1 MWLTGSKAHINRT
14 NPATDTRSALSFRKL
29 ESLTC
34 THVQSYVKMRKLDVE
49 RRHLNLYKP
58 MKKNLIIPR
67 IAIVALG
74 LGALCLATTSSA
86 LNQYPPLKSGA
97 NAPAPTAKPAAGA
110 AKAGS
115 KLSAAD
121 KAFMMNAAKGGM
133 MEVEW
138 GKLAAQNGQNADVKK
153 FGNRM
158 VTDHSKANTELVGLA
173 KEEGVTLPGAKSR
186 GKWKSDKD
194 YMDMMVKDHQEDLAE
209 FQKEAQNGADP
220 ELKAFAAKGTKMVST
235 HLKLAQETQGKV
247 K

>member
-1 MWLTGSKAHINRT
+1 
-14 NPATDTRSALSFRKL
+14 
-29 ESLTC
+29 
-34 THVQSYVKMRKLDVE
+34 
-49 RRHLNLYKP
+49 
-58 MKKNLIIPR
+58 MKTNLIISR

-74 LGALCLATTSSA
+74 IGALCLATTSNA
-86 LNQYPPLKSGA
+86 LNAYPPLKSGA
-97 NAPAPTAKPAAGA
+97 NRDVTPAPTKATP

-121 KAFMMNAAKGGM
+121 KSFMMNAAKGGM

-158 VTDHSKANTELVGLA
+158 VTDHSKANSELMALA
-173 KEEGVTLPGAKSR
+173 KEEGVSLPAAKSP

-194 YMDMMVKDHQEDLAE
+194 YMDMMVKDHQADLAE
-209 FQKEAQNGADP
+209 FQNEAKSGTDPDLKKFAD
-220 ELKAFAAKGTKMVST
+220 KYSKVVQQ
-235 HLKLAQETQGKV
+235 HLKLAQETQGKL

>member
-1 MWLTGSKAHINRT
+1 MRT
-14 NPATDTRSALSFRKL
+14 SDAEWRY
-29 ESLTC
+29 
-34 THVQSYVKMRKLDVE
+34 H
-49 RRHLNLYKP
+49 HLQTL
-58 MKKNLIIPR
+58 MKKHLIMSR

-74 LGALCLATTSSA
+74 VGALCLATTSSA
-86 LNQYPPLKSGA
+86 LKPSPPRRTGA
-97 NAPAPTAKPAAGA
+97 NANDPTTSPSPAKGA
-110 AKAGS
+110 AKAAS

-158 VTDHSKANTELVGLA
+158 VTDHSKANSELMALA
-173 KEEGVTLPGAKSR
+173 KEEGVTLPGAKSP

-194 YMDMMVKDHQEDLAE
+194 YMDMMVKDHQADLAE
-209 FQKEAQNGADP
+209 FQKEAQSGTDP
-220 ELKAFAAKGTKMVST
+220 DLKAFAAKYSKVVQQ
-235 HLKLAQETQGKV
+235 HLDLAKQTQSKV

>member
-1 MWLTGSKAHINRT
+1 MS
-14 NPATDTRSALSFRKL
+14 
-29 ESLTC
+29 
-34 THVQSYVKMRKLDVE
+34 
-49 RRHLNLYKP
+49 
-58 MKKNLIIPR
+58 R

-74 LGALCLATTSSA
+74 VGALCLATTSSA
-86 LNQYPPLKSGA
+86 LNQYPPLRTGA
-97 NAPAPTAKPAAGA
+97 NADAPKTSSPP
-110 AKAGS
+110 AKAAS

-158 VTDHSKANTELVGLA
+158 VTDHSKANSELMALA
-173 KEEGVTLPGAKSR
+173 KEEGVSLPAAKSP

-194 YMDMMVKDHQEDLAE
+194 YMDSMVKDHQADLAE
-209 FQKEAQNGADP
+209 FQKEAQSGTDP
-220 ELKAFAAKGTKMVST
+220 DLKAFAAKGAKMVSA
-235 HLKLAQETQGKV
+235 HLKLAQETQSKL